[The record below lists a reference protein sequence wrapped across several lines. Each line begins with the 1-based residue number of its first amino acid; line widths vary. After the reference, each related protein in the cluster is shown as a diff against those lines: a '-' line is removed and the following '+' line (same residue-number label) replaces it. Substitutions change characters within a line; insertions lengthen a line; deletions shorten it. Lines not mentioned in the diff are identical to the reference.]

1 MANPGTIKTS
11 NFFGG
16 DKVEQYRQELVA
28 DGKIPGTK
36 QNATPDERKEGLRLY
51 RKNKVEFK
59 TFVDNVLKKKS
70 AAGGGSGLGGPGNGG
85 GGLRPTRALLPGTR
99 TGSLI
104 KYRPTVPKEDL
115 KTSSTSKEVTSQQVE
130 SGFDDILDKIDDLL
144 KEVRDTSKFERA
156 VADKDR
162 KEKEKDKREQKEIR
176 LEGIKNILAGPAQ
189 KILAPIKNVFQEIMD
204 AIGKVLFAKVGVKL
218 IDWYSDEG
226 NQEKLHRVIKF
237 FREHWLLIVGGLLL
251 FGTRLNGLVMFFL
264 RLGLKY
270 VPKLIGLVAKMLA
283 AAGKLALKMGGGA
296 LKLLGKAGGKVAP
309 IARAALVSPAA
320 KVIGLGAA
328 AAGTAVLANEV
339 TGQRKAASAQ
349 AGNAARARRGQ
360 GMGVQGVGGVGDI
373 GPTPSTG
380 SLQGIRGG
388 GLINSGNRTAGPL
401 ISFNPTFAFSN
412 GGIPLG
418 TDTIP
423 AMLSPGEFVMSKG
436 AVQQFGVDTLAAMN
450 AAGGGTNRPKLLSGT
465 LYATGGGYAG
475 GHSRDESKKTAPS
488 SGTAS
493 PSSSSGG
500 SAIVAAAKN
509 AVRTGK
515 QGPAKPPCAS
525 WVRMVLGMAKHPAAK
540 KRTMKGDLDPD
551 GTAYNGENFAASF
564 AGSDMGTVV
573 RSQSSLLPGDIVLH
587 KNTYGSFTPG
597 AITHVSIASDK
608 KGKILHQSTSG
619 GPPKESGIFNFA
631 AAIRLG
637 GKGVIGSYEE
647 GGGDFQAS
655 PGSADIASGTSEES
669 VINPIKYMAD
679 TYKLYQEVFGTT
691 PSDMQKVNPAIG
703 VPSPQVASATP
714 KSGISNDIPKLGSI
728 DPNNRSTIGMKA
740 MYSIVQ

>member
-1 MANPGTIKTS
+1 MANPGTINAT
-11 NFFGG
+11 NFFGA

-36 QNATPDERKEGLRLY
+36 QNATPEERKEGLRLY
-51 RKNKVEFK
+51 RKNKIEFK

-70 AAGGGSGLGGPGNGG
+70 AAGGGSGLGGPDSGGG

-99 TGSLI
+99 TAPLV
-104 KYRPTVPKEDL
+104 KYRPTVSKEEL
-115 KTSSTSKEVTSQQVE
+115 KTPSTSKEVTSQQVE

-162 KEKEKDKREQKEIR
+162 KEKEKDKREQREIR

-204 AIGKVLFAKVGVKL
+204 AIGKILFAKVGIKL

-360 GMGVQGVGGVGDI
+360 GLGVQGVGGVGDM

-380 SLQGIRGG
+380 SLQGVRGG

-401 ISFNPTFAFSN
+401 VSFNPTFAFSN
-412 GGIPLG
+412 GGASFG

-436 AVQQFGVDTLAAMN
+436 AVQKFGIDTLASMN
-450 AAGGGTNRPKLLSGT
+450 AAGGGTNKPKLLRGT
-465 LYATGGGYAG
+465 LYAKGGGVVNPFPEGSYKGQSGQKFGDARSYG
-475 GHSRDESKKTAPS
+475 GHVGIDITENPPYKSDAKRP
-488 SGTAS
+488 
-493 PSSSSGG
+493 
-500 SAIVAAAKN
+500 IYAATN
-509 AVRTGK
+509 
-515 QGPAKPPCAS
+515 
-525 WVRMVLGMAKHPAAK
+525 
-540 KRTMKGDLDPD
+540 
-551 GTAYNGENFAASF
+551 
-564 AGSDMGTVV
+564 
-573 RSQSSLLPGDIVLH
+573 
-587 KNTYGSFTPG
+587 
-597 AITHVSIASDK
+597 
-608 KGKILHQSTSG
+608 GKILSERYQKSGYTSG
-619 GPPKESGIFNFA
+619 LMIDHGDGYQTRYLHMTPMRNIGDTVQAGQQIGKLLDLGDQTHLHLELYQGSKLLNPTNFFMSA
-631 AAIRLG
+631 TKGTYTPG
-637 GKGVIGSYEE
+637 GAV
-647 GGGDFQAS
+647 
-655 PGSADIASGTSEES
+655 PADIASKGEGVSVSPVSSEISQSQEQN
-669 VINPIKYMAD
+669 IDPIKYMAD

-714 KSGISNDIPKLGSI
+714 NSGISNDIPRLGSI

-740 MYSIVQ
+740 MYNIVQ

>member
-1 MANPGTIKTS
+1 MANPGTINAS

-28 DGKIPGTK
+28 DGRIPGTK
-36 QNATPDERKEGLRLY
+36 QNATPEERKEGLKLY
-51 RKNKVEFK
+51 RKNKIEFK
-59 TFVDNVLKKKS
+59 TFVENVLKKKS
-70 AAGGGSGLGGPGNGG
+70 AAGGGFDGGM
-85 GGLRPTRALLPGTR
+85 RPTRALLPGTR
-99 TGSLI
+99 TGSLV
-104 KYRPTVPKEDL
+104 KYRPTISKEDL
-115 KTSSTSKEVTSQQVE
+115 KTPPTSKEVTSQQVE

-144 KEVRDTSKFERA
+144 KEVRDTGKFERA

-162 KEKEKDKREQKEIR
+162 KEKEKDKREQKEVK

-189 KILAPIKNVFQEIMD
+189 KILAPIQNVFQQIMD
-204 AIGKVLFAKVGVKL
+204 AIGKILFAKVGIKL
-218 IDWYSDEG
+218 IDWYSNPE
-226 NQEKLHRVIKF
+226 NAEKLHRIIKF

-270 VPKLIGLVAKMLA
+270 VPKLIGLVGRMLA
-283 AAGKLALKMGGGA
+283 AAGKLALKLGGGA
-296 LKLLGKAGGKVAP
+296 LKMLGKAAP

-328 AAGTAVLANEV
+328 VAGTALLANEV
-339 TGQRKAASAQ
+339 TGQRKAASVQ
-349 AGNAARARRGQ
+349 AGNADRARRGK
-360 GMGVQGVGGVGDI
+360 GAGVQGTDTGMDKTSSPGNI
-373 GPTPSTG
+373 PTGTTG
-380 SLQGIRGG
+380 LLQVIRGG

-401 ISFNPTFAFSN
+401 VSFNPTFAFSN
-412 GGIPLG
+412 GGAPLG

-423 AMLSPGEFVMSKG
+423 AMLSPGEFVMSRG
-436 AVQQFGVDTLAAMN
+436 AVQKFGVDTLAGMN
-450 AAGGGTNRPKLLSGT
+450 ASAGGTNKPKLLRGT
-465 LYATGGGYAG
+465 LYAQGGGNVT
-475 GHSRDESKKTAPS
+475 RDKAKKTAPS
-488 SGTAS
+488 SGTTN

-515 QGPAKPPCAS
+515 QGPARPPCAS
-525 WVRMVLGMAKHPAAK
+525 WERMVLGMAKHPAAK

-564 AGSDMGTVV
+564 AGSDLGTVV

-619 GPPKESGIFNFA
+619 GPPKEGGIFNFA

-637 GKGVIGSYEE
+637 GKGVIGNYDEG
-647 GGGDFQAS
+647 GGGDFQTS
-655 PGSADIASGTSEES
+655 PGSANIASGTSEES
-669 VINPIKYMAD
+669 NINPIKYLAD

-714 KSGISNDIPKLGSI
+714 NSGISNDIPKLGSI